1 MNDERAPESE
11 ERSWLDRLTHF
22 ISGEP
27 QNKSDLEGVLS
38 LAQEHE
44 IIDEDARKI
53 MEGALSVS
61 DMQVR
66 DIMIPRAQMVVI
78 DSDQSL
84 QEALPKILQSG
95 RSRYPVIGE
104 GIDDVIG
111 ILLAKDLLPLIQAD
125 RDVPSIS
132 TLMRPVTAVP
142 ESKRLNVLLREFR
155 QNRNHMAIV
164 IDEYGG
170 IAGLI
175 TIEDVLEEIVGEI
188 EDETDVDEG
197 QLIRPINDDSFLVE
211 ALTPIEDFN
220 EYFGTG
226 FSDEEFDTIGGLVI
240 NAFGQLPTRNQ
251 TIRLD
256 QFEFKVIHADE
267 RRADASARDPRHH
280 RIKGVIRSN
289 APRWGLAFAAGCVF
303 ALGLAPYNLW
313 PAIPLSAG
321 LLFTLLRD
329 SPSATPWRTGL
340 AYGLGFFG
348 VGVSWS
354 MSASMY
360 GPTPAAV
367 AILLTA
373 VFCGG
378 LALLHGFQASLF
390 YLLGSRHLSWRLIQF
405 ASIWVLFEWLQ
416 ADFPDGLSWAYAGYS
431 ALDSLLHGWIPVIGI
446 YGCSWLVVS
455 LAAPG

>member
-27 QNKSDLEGVLS
+27 QNKTDLEGVLS
-38 LAQEHE
+38 LAEEHE

-78 DSDQSL
+78 DSDQPL
-84 QEALPKILQSG
+84 QEALLKILQSG
-95 RSRYPVIGE
+95 HSRYPVIGE

-125 RDVPSIS
+125 SDVPSIS
-132 TLMRPVTAVP
+132 SLMRPVTAVP

-197 QLIRPINDDSFLVE
+197 QLIRPINDNSFLIE

-220 EYFGTG
+220 GYFGTA

-256 QFEFKVIHADE
+256 HFEFKVIHADE
-267 RRADASARDPRHH
+267 RRLTRLRVT
-280 RIKGVIRSN
+280 RGVTES
-289 APRWGLAFAAGCVF
+289 
-303 ALGLAPYNLW
+303 
-313 PAIPLSAG
+313 
-321 LLFTLLRD
+321 
-329 SPSATPWRTGL
+329 
-340 AYGLGFFG
+340 
-348 VGVSWS
+348 
-354 MSASMY
+354 
-360 GPTPAAV
+360 
-367 AILLTA
+367 TA
-373 VFCGG
+373 
-378 LALLHGFQASLF
+378 
-390 YLLGSRHLSWRLIQF
+390 
-405 ASIWVLFEWLQ
+405 
-416 ADFPDGLSWAYAGYS
+416 
-431 ALDSLLHGWIPVIGI
+431 
-446 YGCSWLVVS
+446 
-455 LAAPG
+455 